1 MNDKNTFGY
10 QNEYPMPINKEIK
23 PDAKFSL
30 RDAREYVRHRGYK
43 TAIVRDKATKR
54 DLYLVFWKKDC
65 DRAYILSDAKDEGAK
80 HGFTNCCFLHGEDG
94 TYSMRE
100 FQLPLAPSAKEWLDQ
115 FIFTA
120 DEYDQGKFVAPDSMV
135 PIDSYH
141 MRTAT
146 FTEVRAILCTWANGP
161 IYEVDGLIK
170 PQAAKA

>member
-1 MNDKNTFGY
+1 MND
-10 QNEYPMPINKEIK
+10 KEIK

-43 TAIVRDKATKR
+43 TAIVRNKATKR

-80 HGFTNCCFLHGEDG
+80 HGFTNCCFMHGEDG